1 MKTRTKTIHRRTI
14 ANLFERGWF
23 HVENEMG
30 EKKYEE
36 RGCTRRLISW
46 WTSIE
51 RDHYL
56 KSISRVQS
64 RLAIIKIAA

>member
-23 HVENEMG
+23 YVENEMG

-36 RGCTRRLISW
+36 RGCTRSYIN
-46 WTSIE
+46 
-51 RDHYL
+51 
-56 KSISRVQS
+56 
-64 RLAIIKIAA
+64 